1 MKRENV
7 LIVCALDIE
16 TQGEMD
22 DYNVL
27 YTGVGK
33 VNATFGLSNYLSMC
47 DEETLPKLIV
57 NFGTAGSRDLKIGDL
72 IDCKKF
78 LQRDMNCVPLGF
90 QHGQTPYED
99 DVPIMLEFPD
109 VTFNPVNK
117 HFRGWGFICGSGDNF
132 VTNMN
137 KEIDSI
143 EVFDMEAYAYAK
155 VCHLYETEFIS
166 FKYITDNVN
175 GKSPDDW
182 VTNCKNGAIKFK
194 EEVLGELK

>member
-1 MKRENV
+1 MKKEDI
-7 LIVCALDIE
+7 LIVCALEIE

-33 VNATFGLSNYLSMC
+33 VNATFGLSNYLSMS

-99 DVPIMLEFPD
+99 DVPIMLEFPN
-109 VTFNPVNK
+109 VEFNPVNK

-137 KEIDSI
+137 KEIDSV
-143 EVFDMEAYAYAK
+143 EVFDMEAYSLAK
-155 VCHLYETEFIS
+155 VCHFYETEFIS

-175 GKSPDDW
+175 GKSPED
-182 VTNCKNGAIKFK
+182 
-194 EEVLGELK
+194 

>member
-1 MKRENV
+1 MKREDV
-7 LIVCALDIE
+7 LIVCALEVE
-16 TQGEMD
+16 TQGELD
-22 DYNVL
+22 DHNVL

-33 VNATFGLSNYLSMC
+33 VNAAFGLSNYLSMC
-47 DEETLPKLIV
+47 DEESLPKLVV

-109 VTFNPVNK
+109 VKFNPVNK

-137 KEIDSI
+137 KEIDSV
-143 EVFDMEAYAYAK
+143 EVFDMEAYAFAK
-155 VCHLYETEFIS
+155 VCHLYEKDFIS

-194 EEVLGELK
+194 TEVLESLT

>member
-1 MKRENV
+1 MKKEDV
-7 LIVCALDIE
+7 LIVCALELE
-16 TQGEMD
+16 TQGEID

-33 VNATFGLSNYLSMC
+33 VNATFGLSNYLAMS
-47 DEETLPKLIV
+47 DNETLPKLII

-99 DVPIMLEFPD
+99 DVPIMLEFPN
-109 VTFNPVNK
+109 VKFNPVNK

-137 KEIDSI
+137 KEIDSV
-143 EVFDMEAYAYAK
+143 EVFDMEAYSLAK
-155 VCHLYETEFIS
+155 VCHLYEIEFIS

-194 EEVLGELK
+194 EEVLGELE

>member
-1 MKRENV
+1 MKKEDI
-7 LIVCALDIE
+7 LIVCALELE
-16 TQGEMD
+16 TQGEID

-33 VNATFGLSNYLSMC
+33 VNATFGLSNYLAMC
-47 DEETLPKLIV
+47 DEETLPKLII
-57 NFGTAGSRDLKIGDL
+57 NFGTAGSRDLKIGEL
-72 IDCKKF
+72 VDCKKF
-78 LQRDMNCVPLGF
+78 LQRDMDCQPLGF

-109 VTFNPVNK
+109 VKFNPVNK

-137 KEIDSI
+137 KEIDSV
-143 EVFDMEAYAYAK
+143 EVFDMESYAYAK
-155 VCHLYETEFIS
+155 VCHLYEIEYIS
-166 FKYITDNVN
+166 FKYVTDNVN

>member
-1 MKRENV
+1 MKKEDI
-7 LIVCALDIE
+7 LIVCALELE
-16 TQGEMD
+16 TQGEID

-33 VNATFGLSNYLSMC
+33 VNATFGLSNYLAMC
-47 DEETLPKLIV
+47 DEETLPKLII
-57 NFGTAGSRDLKIGDL
+57 NFGTAGSRDLKIGEL
-72 IDCKKF
+72 VDCKKF
-78 LQRDMNCVPLGF
+78 LQRDMDCQPLGF

-109 VTFNPVNK
+109 VKFNPVNK

-137 KEIDSI
+137 KEIDSV
-143 EVFDMEAYAYAK
+143 EVFDMEAYAHAK
-155 VCHLYETEFIS
+155 VCHLYEIEYIS
-166 FKYITDNVN
+166 FKYVTDNVN

-194 EEVLGELK
+194 EEVLGSLE

>member
-1 MKRENV
+1 MKKEDI
-7 LIVCALDIE
+7 LIVCALEIE

-33 VNATFGLSNYLSMC
+33 VNATFGLSNYLAMS
-47 DEETLPKLIV
+47 DEENIPKLIV
-57 NFGTAGSRDLKIGDL
+57 NFGTAGSIDLKIGDL

-99 DVPIMLEFPD
+99 DVPIMLEFPN
-109 VTFNPVNK
+109 VEFNPVNK

-137 KEIDSI
+137 KEIDSV
-143 EVFDMEAYAYAK
+143 EVFDMEAYSLAK
-155 VCHLYETEFIS
+155 VCHFYETEFIS

-175 GKSPDDW
+175 GKSPEDW
-182 VTNCKNGAIKFK
+182 VTNCKNGAIKFR
-194 EEVLGELK
+194 EEVLGSLE

>member
-1 MKRENV
+1 MKKEDI
-7 LIVCALDIE
+7 LIVCALEIE

-33 VNATFGLSNYLSMC
+33 VNATFGLSNYLSMS

-99 DVPIMLEFPD
+99 DVPIMLEFPN
-109 VTFNPVNK
+109 VEFNPVNK

-137 KEIDSI
+137 KEIDSV
-143 EVFDMEAYAYAK
+143 EVFDMEAYSLAK
-155 VCHLYETEFIS
+155 VCHFYETEFIS

-175 GKSPDDW
+175 GKSPEDW
-182 VTNCKNGAIKFK
+182 VTNCKNGAIKFR
-194 EEVLGELK
+194 EEVLGSLE